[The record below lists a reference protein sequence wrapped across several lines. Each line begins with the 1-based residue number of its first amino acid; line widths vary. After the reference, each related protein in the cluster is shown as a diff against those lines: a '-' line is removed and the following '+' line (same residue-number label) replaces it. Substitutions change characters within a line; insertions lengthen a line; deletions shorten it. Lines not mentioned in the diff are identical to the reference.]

1 MRKPQGCECECAA
14 RHTPGPWTVTDLDA
28 PHDFDRSIMARTP
41 IHGNPVAVARVYG
54 GGILAKA
61 NSASVSNALL
71 IAAAPDLLAACKSAL
86 VDLERL
92 FPDRLEN
99 LPDTAQYAVA
109 RRLQAVI
116 LKAEGGGK

>member
-1 MRKPQGCECECAA
+1 VSAA
-14 RHTPGPWTVTDLDA
+14 RHTPGPWRIGDAGFTVFG
-28 PHDFDRSIMARTP
+28 PP
-41 IHGNPVAVARVYG
+41 NGNPAPEVIAPCRHKKNTA
-54 GGILAKA
+54 
-61 NSASVSNALL
+61 L

-116 LKAEGGGK
+116 LKAEGGAK

>member
-1 MRKPQGCECECAA
+1 MSAA

-54 GGILAKA
+54 GRILAKA

-71 IAAAPDLLAACKSAL
+71 IAAAPDLLAACKVLADHASEVYPHFESERGQADIAAARSA
-86 VDLERL
+86 
-92 FPDRLEN
+92 
-99 LPDTAQYAVA
+99 
-109 RRLQAVI
+109 I
-116 LKAEGGGK
+116 LKAEGGSK